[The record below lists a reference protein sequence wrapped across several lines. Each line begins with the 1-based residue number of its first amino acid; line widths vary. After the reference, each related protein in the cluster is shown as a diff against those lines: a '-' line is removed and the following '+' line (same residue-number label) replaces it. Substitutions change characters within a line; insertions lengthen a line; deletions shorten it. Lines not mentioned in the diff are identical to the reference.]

1 MASKKRKYRQ
11 KIEFDPYDDLDF
23 SDDYA
28 DDVDI
33 KDISRDFYSTYSD
46 YEMDEDSR
54 ITARRQIE
62 RRRDM
67 KKLYSELDD
76 WEEIGSS
83 DDWS

>member
-11 KIEFDPYDDLDF
+11 KFEFDPYDGLDF
-23 SDDYA
+23 SDDYE

-33 KDISRDFYSTYSD
+33 KDIARDFYSTYSEC
-46 YEMDEDSR
+46 EMGEESR

-67 KKLYSELDD
+67 KKLYSELED
-76 WEEIGSS
+76 WEEFGVSF
-83 DDWS
+83 D